1 MADTNELT
9 HLLQHFKTRGGRSY
23 EALAARTGI
32 SRSSLHRYCSG
43 QAVPKTFEPLHR
55 LGQACALTRDE
66 LLDLHRCWA
75 VAAAATEAA
84 RAAVSP
90 KNEPVADHRTAVLVA
105 RLLLLLLAATQYF
118 RPRPPARAGVTRP
131 ISPARHAEA
140 RSVAVVPVRS
150 ARVRGPWLDGG
161 VSFTVTDVA
170 ERERFEARD
179 EAGEL
184 VGVLTYQLTGPI
196 IAYTHTRVEPQF
208 EGSGA
213 GSELARAAMD
223 DARAKGRTVVPICP
237 FLSGWLEK
245 HPEYDNL
252 VARSTKKIK

>member
-1 MADTNELT
+1 MADTDELVEM
-9 HLLQHFKTRGGRSY
+9 LQHFKTRGGRSY
-23 EALAARTGI
+23 QALAGRTGI

-43 QAVPKTFEPLHR
+43 QAVPKTFEPLNR
-55 LGQACALTRDE
+55 LGRACALTRDE
-66 LLDLHRCWA
+66 LLELHRCWA
-75 VAAAATEAA
+75 VAAAAAEAA
-84 RAAVSP
+84 RAVRPPSEP
-90 KNEPVADHRTAVLVA
+90 VVPPVADHRMAVLVA
-105 RLLLLLLAATQYF
+105 RLLLLVLASARIL
-118 RPRPPARAGVTRP
+118 RPRSPARAGVTRL
-131 ISPARHAEA
+131 SAPARHAEA
-140 RSVAVVPVRS
+140 AGRS

-161 VSFTVTDVA
+161 VSFTVTDA
-170 ERERFEARD
+170 PERERFEARD
-179 EAGEL
+179 EADEL

-213 GSELARAAMD
+213 GSDLARAAMD